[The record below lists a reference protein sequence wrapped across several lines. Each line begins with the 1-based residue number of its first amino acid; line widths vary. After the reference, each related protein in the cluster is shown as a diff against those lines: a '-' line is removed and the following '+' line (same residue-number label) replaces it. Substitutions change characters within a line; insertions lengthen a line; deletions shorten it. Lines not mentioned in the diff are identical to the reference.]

1 MLSYLFSSIGFLAAL
16 MLQYGIFSRWTLLS
30 GSADLVM
37 LFIVALCLIS
47 DLKHLWIL
55 ILIFGAILGAISAMP
70 FYIIIVFYFAVYLFA
85 QQIKKRIMQSPL
97 LSMYLLT
104 FLATL
109 GWHAINI
116 ALLFIKRVSFNL
128 QTAVFELMLPSLL
141 LNILIS
147 ILMHSIVIES
157 NRLLTPKGA
166 QL

>member
-1 MLSYLFSSIGFLAAL
+1 MLSYLFSSIGFLAVL

-37 LFIVALCLIS
+37 LYIIALCIIS
-47 DLKHLWIL
+47 NLKYLWL
-55 ILIFGAILGAISAMP
+55 LVLIFATILGAVSAMP
-70 FYIIIVFYFAVYLFA
+70 FFIIVAFYFCIYLFA
-85 QQIKKRIMQSPL
+85 QQIRKRIMQSSL

-109 GWHAINI
+109 AWHAINV
-116 ALLFIKRVSFNL
+116 ALLFIKRVPFNF
-128 QTAVFELMLPSLL
+128 QTALFEIMLPSLL

-147 ILMHSIVIES
+147 ILIHSIVIES
-157 NRLLTPKGA
+157 NRLLTPKGV